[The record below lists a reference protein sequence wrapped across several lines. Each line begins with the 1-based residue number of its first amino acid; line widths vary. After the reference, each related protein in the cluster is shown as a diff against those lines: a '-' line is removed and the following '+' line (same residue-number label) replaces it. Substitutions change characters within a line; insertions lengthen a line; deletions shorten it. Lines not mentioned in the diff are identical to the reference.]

1 MDVER
6 YLDGRKPVSV
16 AEQPAAVSLS
26 PLAEDDIVVELART
40 LYCMGREWK
49 RHVHEYISV
58 ARSTVIWS
66 SLRFVDSDGFRTPF
80 LYSSDSE
87 APHFV

>member
-1 MDVER
+1 MER

-40 LYCMGREWK
+40 LYCMGHGNGK
-49 RHVHEYISV
+49 GTCMNISPSPG
-58 ARSTVIWS
+58 RQ
-66 SLRFVDSDGFRTPF
+66 
-80 LYSSDSE
+80 
-87 APHFV
+87 